1 MTPHRLIEAHLNIV
15 EQALD
20 QMSGIR
26 VDRYLEEALTPQ
38 RMNLRIRIRFANG
51 NLLEVNEALQVESAI
66 LVWVDYRYHYQDA
79 QNQLIFRYDNTP
91 HFPDL
96 PSFPHHKHLPSQ
108 VIACT
113 RPKLIQVFQE
123 ALTEPQP

>member
-1 MTPHRLIEAHLNIV
+1 MTPHRLIEAHLNTV

-20 QMSGIR
+20 QMSDIR

-38 RMNLRIRIRFANG
+38 RMNLRIRIRF
-51 NLLEVNEALQVESAI
+51 V
-66 LVWVDYRYHYQDA
+66 
-79 QNQLIFRYDNTP
+79 IFRYDNTP

-113 RPKLIQVFQE
+113 KPKLIQVFQE
-123 ALTEPQP
+123 ALMEPQP